1 MNDVNTMFEELRLSQ
16 ARRRG
21 FESHHPLHY
30 QKDVSSN
37 LDLPLGELLLFFL
50 DEKGRV
56 DDELF
61 NEINYLC
68 YFTCSR
74 REELV

>member
-1 MNDVNTMFEELRLSQ
+1 MNNVNTMARELLPSQ

-30 QKDVSSN
+30 QKDVGSN

-50 DEKGRV
+50 DEK
-56 DDELF
+56 
-61 NEINYLC
+61 
-68 YFTCSR
+68 SKR
-74 REELV
+74 RLSQG